1 MAIPRFLRE
10 TCAGATAVAAAGI
23 TLATLFSAALVID
36 HVWLVDQR
44 DSLKSAANAAVV
56 AATIRLRELP
66 GSMSDDDVD
75 ADLLAVAT
83 RYVRLNLAANLREGA
98 RARMDDTLEVK
109 LTSNRT
115 LGTVAVTASADLGG
129 TLLSKRILA
138 YAGPADGMTVNSG
151 AEGSIGATE
160 LVLAIDVTGSMLDN
174 LDGVR
179 VASGDATSRINI
191 VRRAAVDLVDVLA
204 SFENSTI
211 AVGIVPWNYRVRL
224 NQATRARWETDGWA
238 VYPSERSYPHPT
250 RGPPGSDQFLPVSQS
265 MPSRSRLPSTCR
277 AWAGCVDMRV
287 VDAALRPSFSNALP
301 SVEPFLMNFFTDQTT
316 SPDRQYVSY
325 QCQAYTRSASNR
337 RGGEEPLCYDLDRA
351 PWGQDLCRSGDIQ
364 ADGPWRV
371 SPQDD
376 CRGAEVMPLNAD
388 LTAVRSRL
396 RGLGVSGSA
405 TYSSAGIAWAM
416 RLLASSW
423 RDVWGDSVHPM
434 DADTGVQKVI
444 VLLTDGEDN
453 HLRNSRVHRR
463 QGCTA
468 AKNQGITV
476 FTIAAMHPSRV
487 RGDLAREL
495 RACSSQNDDPDGTYF
510 FANNAT
516 PDALREAFADIAR
529 QMIKLRRTY

>member
-1 MAIPRFLRE
+1 MTIPRFLHE
-10 TCAGATAVAAAGI
+10 TCAGATAIVAAGV
-23 TLATLFSAALVID
+23 TVATLTAAALVTD

-44 DSLKSAANAAVV
+44 DSLKHAANAGVV
-56 AATIRLRELP
+56 AATIRLRKLP
-66 GSMSDDDVD
+66 SSMSDDDVD
-75 ADLLAVAT
+75 AELLAVAR
-83 RYVRLNLAANLREGA
+83 RYVRFNLAANLRDGA
-98 RARMDDTLEVK
+98 RARMDETLEVT
-109 LTSNRT
+109 LTSNRR

-129 TLLSKRILA
+129 TLLSKRILD
-138 YAGPADGMTVNSG
+138 YAGPGDGMTAKSG
-151 AEGSIGATE
+151 AEGLIGATE

-191 VRRAAVDLVDVLA
+191 VRTAAVDLVDVLA
-204 SFENSTI
+204 SYESSTI

-224 NQATRARWETDGWA
+224 NHATRVQWEADGWA
-238 VYPSERSYPHPT
+238 VYPSARTYPHPT
-250 RGPPGSDQFLPVSQS
+250 RGPPGSDQFLPESQS
-265 MPSRSRLPSTCR
+265 MPSRNRLPGECR

-287 VDAALRPSFSNALP
+287 VDTRLRPSFSNRLP

-316 SPDRQYVSY
+316 YPERQYVSY

-351 PWGQDLCRSGDIQ
+351 RWGQDLCRSGDIQ

-376 CRGAEVMPLNAD
+376 CRGSEVMPLNSD
-388 LTAVRSRL
+388 LNAIRNRL
-396 RGLGVSGSA
+396 RDLGVSGSA
-405 TYSSAGIAWAM
+405 TYSSAGIAWAT

-423 RDVWGDSVHPM
+423 RGVWGDSVHPM
-434 DADTGVQKVI
+434 DADTGVQKAI

-453 HLRNSRVHRR
+453 HLGDSRAHRR

-468 AKNQGITV
+468 AKNQGIV
-476 FTIAAMHPSRV
+476 IFTIAAMHPSRV

-495 RACSSQNDDPDGTYF
+495 RDCSSQNDDPDGTYF